1 MINRMCA
8 TTIWCIRKR
17 RKPAENPIVN
27 HRKRNTM
34 VEMIQRSAKII
45 RIICMHQGCTAAAV
59 AALFSCSHEPMSLS
73 RCDPKCVC
81 VPHSHLLNFL
91 SLKIYLNSF
100 LFASIA
106 GCGELRC
113 SVAPLLRWVFFFV
126 VDVVIIRGNFLAIL
140 FRCSAHTARYT
151 TAFRVWAISVDLR
164 HVYMVF
170 IWKILFVS
178 FALCSALGVSI
189 EYTHRRQLPPMK
201 SIVLHMLCVWV
212 YSTLWRVATFLCA
225 AIILS
230 QNLNN

>member
-8 TTIWCIRKR
+8 TTIWCRRKR

-113 SVAPLLRWVFFFV
+113 SVGFSFSSSTSSLFAAIFSQYCFDAAHIQRDTRLRSEFEPSAWIFAMSTW
-126 VDVVIIRGNFLAIL
+126 FLFEKYYL
-140 FRCSAHTARYT
+140 FRLPCAQRLVCPLSTHTAGNYPPWRALFYT
-151 TAFRVWAISVDLR
+151 CYVYEYIPLCGEWRPFCVLR
-164 HVYMVF
+164 LFYL
-170 IWKILFVS
+170 KI
-178 FALCSALGVSI
+178 
-189 EYTHRRQLPPMK
+189 
-201 SIVLHMLCVWV
+201 
-212 YSTLWRVATFLCA
+212 
-225 AIILS
+225 
-230 QNLNN
+230 